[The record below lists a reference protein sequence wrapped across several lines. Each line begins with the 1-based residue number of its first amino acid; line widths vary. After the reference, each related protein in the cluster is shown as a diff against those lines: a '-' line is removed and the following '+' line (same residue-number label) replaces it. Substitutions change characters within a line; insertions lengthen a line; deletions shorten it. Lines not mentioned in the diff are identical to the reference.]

1 MVSPHPNQI
10 TGWEEA
16 LDQIRN
22 DSDALTRGLNPAQF
36 NWRPAPDKWSVGECF
51 DHLAIATGL
60 MLSRVRPVIDRGQ
73 VKGIM
78 GTPPFRY
85 GIMGGWFVRM
95 MATPPAPGKRSM
107 PSPKNFVPPSGM
119 PKPEVMAR
127 YHSVLADL
135 QLALERSHG
144 LALDKLRA
152 RSAGQGGTWLQFN
165 LAAWFAATIAHLRRH
180 LAQAHR
186 VTETAGFPGR

>member
-1 MVSPHPNQI
+1 MVSPPRNQI
-10 TGWEEA
+10 ADWEEA
-16 LDQIRN
+16 LHQIET
-22 DSDALTRGLNPAQF
+22 DSDALTRDLTPAQF

-60 MLSRVRPVIDRGQ
+60 MLSKVRHVIDRGQ
-73 VKGIM
+73 VEGIM

-85 GIMGGWFVRM
+85 GMLGGWFVRM
-95 MATPPAPGKRSM
+95 METPPVPGKRPM
-107 PSPKNFVPPSGM
+107 PSPKNFAPSSGT
-119 PKPEVMAR
+119 PKAEVMAR

-135 QLALERSHG
+135 RLALERSHG

-152 RSAGQGGTWLQFN
+152 GSAAQGGGWLRFN
-165 LAAWFAATIAHLRRH
+165 LAAWFGSTIAHLQRH
-180 LAQAHR
+180 LAQARR

>member
-1 MVSPHPNQI
+1 MVSPQRNQI
-10 TGWEEA
+10 TDWEEA
-16 LDQIRN
+16 LHQIRN
-22 DSDALTRGLNPAQF
+22 DSDALTRDLTPAQF

-60 MLSRVRPVIDRGQ
+60 MLSKVRHVIDRGQ
-73 VKGIM
+73 VEGVM

-85 GIMGGWFVRM
+85 GVMGGWFVRM
-95 MATPPAPGKRSM
+95 METPPRPGKRSM

-119 PKPEVMAR
+119 PKAEVLAR

-135 QLALERSHG
+135 RLALERSHG

-152 RSAGQGGTWLQFN
+152 GSAAQGGAWLRFN
-165 LAAWFAATIAHLRRH
+165 LAAWFESTIAHLQRH
-180 LAQAHR
+180 LAQARR